1 MHTPTAAPVPLRSHG
16 FATPTS
22 RGGSVAPTSR
32 GGSVAP
38 TSHGGSVAPTSRG
51 GSVVLTSRGGS
62 VVPTSRGGSVVPTSR
77 GGSISSISR
86 VGPALISRRGSTAPG
101 SRVVSSLSFRGGSAP
116 AYGSSTDIPA
126 PITTGTLQRN
136 TSFSTSPDFAAPRPT
151 SPFDFNSDDYESQV
165 PTEWYVKHAAAHANH
180 FPVEGTHIEQ
190 PGVSVVISCS
200 SSNIYWSG
208 SGYR

>member
-1 MHTPTAAPVPLRSHG
+1 MHTPTTAPVPLRSHG
-16 FATPTS
+16 FATLTS

-38 TSHGGSVAPTSRG
+38 TSCGGSVAPTSRG

-62 VVPTSRGGSVVPTSR
+62 VVPTSHEGSVVPTSR
-77 GGSISSISR
+77 GGSIASISH
-86 VGPALISRRGSTAPG
+86 VGPALISCQGSTAPG
-101 SRVVSSLSFRGGSAP
+101 SCVVSSLSFRGGSAP

-136 TSFSTSPDFAAPRPT
+136 TSFSTSPDFAVPRPT

-165 PTEWYVKHAAAHANH
+165 PTE
-180 FPVEGTHIEQ
+180 
-190 PGVSVVISCS
+190 
-200 SSNIYWSG
+200 
-208 SGYR
+208 

>member
-16 FATPTS
+16 FVALTS
-22 RGGSVAPTSR
+22 HGGLVAPTSR
-32 GGSVAP
+32 GGSVA
-38 TSHGGSVAPTSRG
+38 
-51 GSVVLTSRGGS
+51 LTSRGGS
-62 VVPTSRGGSVVPTSR
+62 TAPTSCGSSIT
-77 GGSISSISR
+77 SISHGR
-86 VGPALISRRGSTAPG
+86 PALISCGGSTAPG
-101 SRVVSSLSFRGGSAP
+101 SCVVSSLSFRGGSAP

-136 TSFSTSPDFAAPRPT
+136 ASFSTSPDFAASRPT
-151 SPFDFNSDDYESQV
+151 SPFDFNSEDYESQV
-165 PTEWYVKHAAAHANH
+165 PTKWYVKCTAAHANH

-190 PGVSVVISCS
+190 PGVSVLISCS